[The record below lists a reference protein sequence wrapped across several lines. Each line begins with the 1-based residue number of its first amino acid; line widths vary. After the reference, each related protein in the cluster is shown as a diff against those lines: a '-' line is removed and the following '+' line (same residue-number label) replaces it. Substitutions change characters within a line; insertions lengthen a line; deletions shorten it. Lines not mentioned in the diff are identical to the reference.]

1 MKKKK
6 IVWISIGSVVLL
18 LLLIAIFRGGKA
30 ETRVSTDKVITRTIT
45 EIVSVSGKIQPES
58 EVKIS
63 ADVSGEIIEM
73 AVLEGDS
80 VRQGQLLLRINPELY
95 ETTISQL
102 SANLD
107 NARAGMAGSEAQ
119 KARAAASLIQAEAN
133 YRRQK
138 QLHEQK
144 VISEQEWEQARVQ
157 YEVAKADAISAE
169 KNALA
174 AKYTTASAAARL
186 EEGRRNLGRTS
197 IFAPASGI
205 VTQMN
210 SEKGERVVG
219 TAQMAGTE
227 IMRISNLNVMEVE
240 VNVNEND
247 IVRIKNGD
255 SADIKVDAYPDR
267 VFKGLVTQIANSA
280 KFNSAQ
286 LLTDQ
291 VTNFVVKV
299 RILAESYA
307 DLGMGRN
314 QPFRPGMTATVDIKT
329 VSKNNALCVP
339 ISAVT
344 TRNPAKKSDMGGK
357 NGKTQTE
364 EPEKEDKGTWVLLY
378 NNGVLK
384 SVKVKTGLQDLDY
397 FEITEGLKPGDE
409 VVSAPGIAIA
419 KTLYD
424 GDKVVKTDKD
434 KVYEK
439 K

>member
-1 MKKKK
+1 MKKQK
-6 IVWISIGSVVLL
+6 IVWITIGSVVLL
-18 LLLIAIFRGGKA
+18 LLLIAIFRGGKS
-30 ETRVSTDKVITRTIT
+30 ETQVSTDKAVTRTIT

-73 AVLEGDS
+73 AVMESDS

-102 SANLD
+102 NANLD

-119 KARAAASLIQAEAN
+119 KARAAASLIQAEVN
-133 YRRQK
+133 YKRQK
-138 QLHEQK
+138 MLHEQK
-144 VISEQEWEQARVQ
+144 VISEQEWDQARVQ

-280 KFNSAQ
+280 KFNSTQ

-299 RILAESYA
+299 RILPESYA
-307 DLGMGRN
+307 DLGMGRK

-329 VSKNNALCVP
+329 VSKSNVLCVP

-344 TRNPAKKSDMGGK
+344 TRNPAKKSDMSDK
-357 NGKTQTE
+357 NKKTQTE
-364 EPEKEDKGTWVLLY
+364 EPKKEDKGTWVLLY

-397 FEITEGLKPGDE
+397 FEITDGLKPGDE
-409 VVSAPGIAIA
+409 VVSSPGIAIA

-424 GDKVVKTDKD
+424 GDKVVKTEKD

>member
-1 MKKKK
+1 
-6 IVWISIGSVVLL
+6 
-18 LLLIAIFRGGKA
+18 
-30 ETRVSTDKVITRTIT
+30 
-45 EIVSVSGKIQPES
+45 
-58 EVKIS
+58 
-63 ADVSGEIIEM
+63 M
-73 AVLEGDS
+73 AVMEGDS
-80 VRQGQLLLRINPELY
+80 VQKGQLLLRINPELY

-133 YRRQK
+133 FKRQK

-157 YEVAKADAISAE
+157 YEVAKADATSAE

-186 EEGRRNLGRTS
+186 DEGRKNLGRTS
-197 IFAPASGI
+197 IFAPAAGI

-247 IVRIKNGD
+247 IVRIKYGD

-267 VFKGLVTQIANSA
+267 IFKGVVTQIANSA
-280 KFNSAQ
+280 KFNNTQ

-299 RILAESYA
+299 RILPQSYA

-344 TRNPAKKSDMGGK
+344 TRNPANKSETNYKKNTNK
-357 NGKTQTE
+357 TE
-364 EPEKEDKGTWVLLY
+364 EPQKEDRGTWVLLY
-378 NNGVLK
+378 NNGILK

-397 FEITEGLKPGDE
+397 FEITEGLKAGDE

-424 GDKVVKTDKD
+424 GDKVVKTEKD

>member
-6 IVWISIGSVVLL
+6 IVWITIGSVVLM
-18 LLLIAIFRGGKA
+18 LLLIAIFRGGKS
-30 ETRVSTDKVITRTIT
+30 ETRVSTDKAVTRTIT

-73 AVLEGDS
+73 AVMEGDS

-102 SANLD
+102 NANLD

-119 KARAAASLIQAEAN
+119 KARAAASLIQAESN
-133 YRRQK
+133 YKRQK

-144 VISEQEWEQARVQ
+144 VISEQEWDQARVQ
-157 YEVAKADAISAE
+157 YEVAKADAISAD

-280 KFNSAQ
+280 KFNSTQ

-299 RILAESYA
+299 RILPESYA
-307 DLGMGRN
+307 DLGMGRK

-329 VSKNNALCVP
+329 VSKSNVLCVP

-344 TRNPAKKSDMGGK
+344 TRNPAKKEDKAAK
-357 NGKTQTE
+357 NEKTSTE
-364 EPEKEDKGTWVLLY
+364 EPKKEDKGTWVLLY
-378 NNGVLK
+378 NNGILK

>member
-18 LLLIAIFRGGKA
+18 LLLIAIFRGGRS
-30 ETRVSTDKVITRTIT
+30 EIRVSTDKATTRTIT

-73 AVLEGDS
+73 AVMEGDS

-107 NARAGMAGSEAQ
+107 NARAGTAGSEAQ

-133 YRRQK
+133 YKRQK
-138 QLHEQK
+138 QLYEQK
-144 VISEQEWEQARVQ
+144 VISEQEWDQARVQ

-197 IFAPASGI
+197 IYAPASGI

-267 VFKGLVTQIANSA
+267 VFKGIVTQIANSA
-280 KFNSAQ
+280 KFNSTQ

-299 RILAESYA
+299 RILPESYA

-344 TRNPAKKSDMGGK
+344 TRNPAKKSEMGSK

-364 EPEKEDKGTWVLLY
+364 EPKKEDKGMWVLLY